1 MIPVVTTHTMA
12 IDGERGENDMAKF
25 TNRERL
31 LPDDTRE
38 RFKYE
43 IAGELGLMDDI
54 SQRGWGDMPSRELG
68 RIGGKIGGNMVKVMI
83 RHAEEAMHSESET
96 D

>member
-1 MIPVVTTHTMA
+1 MA
-12 IDGERGENDMAKF
+12 SR
-25 TNRERL
+25 RSL
-31 LPDDTRE
+31 LDASLRD

-43 IAGELGLMDDI
+43 VAENLGLTSEIEDK
-54 SQRGWGDMPSRELG
+54 GWADMPTKQLG

-83 RHAEEAMHSESET
+83 RNAEAGLTDQTSEEMPL